1 MPWTVK
7 QRKEKL
13 TCLLSRT
20 KGVLLEVLGNQGI
33 APMVP
38 AGGMKGCDVPKTAIA
53 SSVVSFMGG
62 HAMEKLVIQP
72 LLPSLCRSRLRSE
85 QGRIP
90 KGCGRS
96 PVPPGA
102 DRDADTGAAG
112 LDAAALK
119 G

>member
-20 KGVLLEVLGNQGI
+20 KGVLFEVPGNQGI

-38 AGGMKGCDVPKTAIA
+38 AGGMKGCDVPKMATA
-53 SSVVSFMGG
+53 SSAVSFMGG
-62 HAMEKLVIQP
+62 HVTEELVIWP
-72 LLPSLCRSRLRSE
+72 FLPSLRRSRLRSE
-85 QGRIP
+85 QGRAP

-96 PVPPGA
+96 PVPPGT
-102 DRDADTGAAG
+102 DRDTDTGPAG